1 VVIKIN
7 LLKVIENDL
16 QRKHR
21 LTYFKDISTSYS
33 WEFRHLLGNRATTV
47 SLALFRINGLSYIEC
62 FWSEMLTDI
71 GGKRMTTP
79 SMEDYLERIYKLIDE
94 KGYARVSDIAEGLQ
108 VHPSSVTK
116 MIQKLD
122 KDNYL
127 VYEKYR
133 GLILTSKGKKM
144 GKRLMDRHRLLE
156 EFLTVIGV
164 QEGNIYGDV
173 EGIEHHLS
181 WDSITCIETL
191 LEFFRRN
198 PSRIEDLNQI
208 RTELDQE

>member
-1 VVIKIN
+1 M
-7 LLKVIENDL
+7 
-16 QRKHR
+16 
-21 LTYFKDISTSYS
+21 
-33 WEFRHLLGNRATTV
+33 A
-47 SLALFRINGLSYIEC
+47 
-62 FWSEMLTDI
+62 
-71 GGKRMTTP
+71 TP

-94 KGYARVSDIAEGLQ
+94 KGYARVSDIAEGLE

-133 GLILTSKGKKM
+133 GLVLTSKGQKM
-144 GKRLMDRHRLLE
+144 GKRLVVRHQLLE

-164 QEGNIYGDV
+164 SEDTIYKDV

-191 LEFFRRN
+191 VEYFKRDPIRLQ
-198 PSRIEDLNQI
+198 DLMNLKKEMDE
-208 RTELDQE
+208 T